1 MKIVIIKEELRLE
14 KFINKTCD
22 DSSIV
27 LYVSSVT
34 VHQDSYV
41 YAVAMYNVNALILQA
56 LNNSICTHISNT

>member
-1 MKIVIIKEELRLE
+1 MKIVIIKKEFRLE

-27 LYVSSVT
+27 LYASSVT

-41 YAVAMYNVNALILQA
+41 YAVAMYNVNALILR
-56 LNNSICTHISNT
+56 L